1 VFLHSE
7 LVSFVVPARKTY
19 LRSKSALL
27 CIHSTANTKIFNLS
41 KKQYE
46 KIGILHMQTF
56 IEESLDVIGAIMTI
70 IFLGVSRHCKIRLGR
85 HPRKALN
92 HFTTS
97 NVLLCW

>member
-1 VFLHSE
+1 L
-7 LVSFVVPARKTY
+7 
-19 LRSKSALL
+19 
-27 CIHSTANTKIFNLS
+27 
-41 KKQYE
+41 
-46 KIGILHMQTF
+46 QTF